1 MDDLAGSRAGVLLNR
16 FIAEM
21 SLRCG
26 TEREGWSAIT
36 TTSHPPTDTRQ
47 TMTDRN
53 GRERDNH
60 GGEWVIKLKP
70 NASRGL

>member
-53 GRERDNH
+53 GRERDRGNMRTEDVAQPVH
-60 GGEWVIKLKP
+60 G
-70 NASRGL
+70 S